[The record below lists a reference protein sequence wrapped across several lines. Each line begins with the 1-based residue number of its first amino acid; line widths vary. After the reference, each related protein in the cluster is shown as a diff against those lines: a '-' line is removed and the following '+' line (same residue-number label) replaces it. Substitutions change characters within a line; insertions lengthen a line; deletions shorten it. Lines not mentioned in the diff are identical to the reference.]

1 MKGKHYT
8 VNSLPVRE
16 ILTGVYRNANRN
28 YFKISADG
36 RTEVFAVRT
45 QLMALGMGSTS
56 ASRILEAANIPS
68 GSFII
73 NKSKDKAFT
82 TVKADVE
89 VYSLDGETTCQEAC
103 RPIENAIAVEI
114 GDVADESDLDD
125 LEADELDD
133 DLETDSPNPVTI
145 DSSSSNQSKKA
156 RARAERAVKAAEAH
170 AKRYELV
177 RQGRYHGIFNKDT
190 ATTELFHTEGAA
202 LEYLHLLLHGY
213 EGFYNSAASRN
224 VLQPINYND

>member
-73 NKSKDKAFT
+73 INLRIK
-82 TVKADVE
+82 
-89 VYSLDGETTCQEAC
+89 
-103 RPIENAIAVEI
+103 
-114 GDVADESDLDD
+114 
-125 LEADELDD
+125 
-133 DLETDSPNPVTI
+133 
-145 DSSSSNQSKKA
+145 
-156 RARAERAVKAAEAH
+156 
-170 AKRYELV
+170 
-177 RQGRYHGIFNKDT
+177 
-190 ATTELFHTEGAA
+190 
-202 LEYLHLLLHGY
+202 HLL
-213 EGFYNSAASRN
+213 R
-224 VLQPINYND
+224 